1 MHSSGHSSSAEVE
14 SGQVKF
20 TAKYTSKL
28 SFVFHPPSIRAEKTH
43 IKTQMKVQC
52 KIYDRQSGN

>member
-20 TAKYTSKL
+20 TAEYTGEL
-28 SFVFHPPSIRAEKTH
+28 SFVFHPPSIRAEKHT
-43 IKTQMKVQC
+43 KTQTEVQY
-52 KIYDRQSGN
+52 KIYDRKSEN